1 MDDKRV
7 NFSLGAQWKYRI
19 DAVYKQIKKA
29 AEGMTEEEKKSTYL
43 NVKLT
48 Q

>member
-1 MDDKRV
+1 M
-7 NFSLGAQWKYRI
+7 GAQWKYKI
-19 DAVYKQIKKA
+19 DAVDEQIKKA
-29 AEGMTEEEKKSTYL
+29 AEGMSEGEKKSTYL